1 LKVKLLDLSG
11 QYKKIRKE
19 ALSAIKAVCD
29 SQRYILADNVV
40 ALETEIAAY
49 CGVKYAVAVAS
60 GSDAILLALKSL
72 GVGPGDKVI
81 TTPYTFFSTA
91 GSISLLGATPVFVD
105 IDPRTYNISVASLEE
120 LLKKK
125 KRGEFKA
132 VMPVHLYGQC
142 ADMTNVNR
150 VARGYGIFVVE
161 DAAQAIGAAHK
172 GRNAGSMGNA
182 GCLSFYPTKN
192 LGCFG
197 DGGMITTNAK
207 SIADTARMLRVHG
220 SKVRYYHELVGF
232 NSRLDEIQ
240 ASVLR
245 IKLRYLDAWAGSRAK
260 NAAVYSS
267 SLKGLQ
273 GLVTLPYVEEG
284 NRMVFNQFVARVKDR
299 DALRRHLDSKG
310 IGSEIYYPVPLHMQ
324 KCFKDLGYRKG
335 DFPESEAAAKE
346 TIALPIY
353 PELKKEELLY
363 VAESIREFYG
373 K

>member
-1 LKVKLLDLSG
+1 MKVKLLDLSG

-40 ALETEIAAY
+40 ALESEIAAY
-49 CGVKYAVAVAS
+49 CGVKYAIAVAS

-91 GSISLLGATPVFVD
+91 GSISLLGAVPVFVD
-105 IDPRTYNISVASLEE
+105 IDPRTYNISIASLEE

-125 KRGEFKA
+125 KRVKFKA

-142 ADMTNVNR
+142 ADMTAINR
-150 VARGYGIFVVE
+150 IARDYGILVVE

-172 GRNAGSMGNA
+172 GKKAGSMGSA

-207 SIADTARMLRVHG
+207 TIAETARMLRVHG

-245 IKLRYLDAWAGSRAK
+245 IKLKYLDAWAGSRAK
-260 NAAVYSS
+260 NAAVYYSA
-267 SLKGLQ
+267 LKGLQ
-273 GLVTLPYVEEG
+273 CVTLPHVEKG
-284 NRMVFNQFVARVKDR
+284 NQMVFNQFVARVKDR
-299 DALRRHLDSKG
+299 DALRRYLDSKD

-324 KCFKDLGYRKG
+324 KCFKNLGYKKG
-335 DFPESEAAAKE
+335 DFPESERAAKE

-353 PELKKEELLY
+353 PELKKEEILY
-363 VAESIREFYG
+363 VAESIMEFYG